1 MALSAPIINAMK
13 TFLRIL
19 ALLLCIPALPALGAE
34 RQSMATVRKSVQSWL
49 DQALANSPGTPA
61 YKIGEIDSR
70 LRLDACQDMQMSL
83 PMGYRLLGKTM
94 VRVQCIS
101 GASWSFSIPVQ
112 ISINVTY
119 YAAARPLA
127 SGQEVREGDLTPQ
140 QGDLA
145 ALPGSVVLDPARAI
159 GRTLNSPIAA
169 GNPLRQEMLRS
180 QIVIRQHQKVRI
192 FFRSAG
198 IEVMNEGTALGN
210 AMEGQ
215 PVRVKVSNGQTVQGT
230 ARADG
235 SVDTGQ

>member
-1 MALSAPIINAMK
+1 
-13 TFLRIL
+13 
-19 ALLLCIPALPALGAE
+19 
-34 RQSMATVRKSVQSWL
+34 MATVACAILL
-49 DQALANSPGTPA
+49 DQASANSPGTPA

-112 ISINVTY
+112 ISINVNITRRP
-119 YAAARPLA
+119 ARSPGPGSPLA
-127 SGQEVREGDLTPQ
+127 RSGHP
-140 QGDLA
+140 
-145 ALPGSVVLDPARAI
+145 SRAI
-159 GRTLNSPIAA
+159 LPRCRARSAGPGTRHWVYLNSPIAA

-192 FFRSAG
+192 VFRSAG

-215 PVRVKVSNGQTVQGT
+215 PVRVKVSTTN
-230 ARADG
+230 RPG
-235 SVDTGQ
+235 SPVPMAPSIQDSKFP